1 MARRRYAVQTIE
13 QARRTGRALVAWEQS
28 TQGQDRDGEHLPRT
42 GYVLVAR
49 VTVAI
54 TGKTSGQAGTGS
66 VKILD
71 VSESG
76 ALSLDTNAE
85 ERTCWNLGAS
95 IAVGRD
101 VNVAFGTRGLWVM
114 VDQCP

>member
-1 MARRRYAVQTIE
+1 MPRKYAVQTIE

-28 TQGQDRDGEHLPRT
+28 ARKQDRDGEHLPRT
-42 GYVLVAR
+42 GYVLAAR
-49 VTVAI
+49 VTVEIGA
-54 TGKTSGQAGTGS
+54 KTSGQAGTGK

-71 VSESG
+71 VSETG
-76 ALSLDTNAE
+76 ALSLPSDAE
-85 ERTCWNLGAS
+85 EHDCWNMGAS

-101 VNVAFGTRGLWVM
+101 INVAFGTRGLWAI